1 MKKIAGIGA
10 SKGIAIG
17 RLTLCIS
24 LDENVRKESRA
35 DVEQERERLYEA
47 RKSAVEELNAI
58 YRNALERIGAESSA
72 IFQIHVMMLDDEEFF
87 DPILEV
93 ISEEKVN
100 AEYAVWKSG
109 RKLYEMFSNM
119 DDEYMRGRAAD
130 VIDITKRLIRC
141 LSKSSENSFKYV
153 KNRIV
158 GTADMMPSETVQMKP
173 EKVLAFVTQDGSKN
187 SHSAI
192 LARTMGIP
200 AVVGLVG
207 RFSELAD
214 GAMTIVDGTSG
225 EVILEPDKNTIAE
238 YRIKQAELARLN
250 RAE

>member
-17 RLTLCIS
+17 RLTLCAS
-24 LDENVRKESRA
+24 MDDHVKKENKA
-35 DVEQERERLYEA
+35 DVENELERLYEA
-47 RKSAVEELNAI
+47 RKSAVEELNTI
-58 YRNALERIGAESSA
+58 YRNALERIGEENSA
-72 IFQIHVMMLDDEEFF
+72 IFRIHAMMLQDEEFF
-87 DPILEV
+87 SSIEE
-93 ISEEKVN
+93 IITKEKVN

-109 RKLYEMFSNM
+109 RQLYEMFANM

-130 VIDITKRLIRC
+130 VIDITKRLVRC
-141 LSKSSENSFKYV
+141 LNKSSESSFKYV
-153 KNRIV
+153 NNRIV
-158 GTADMMPSETVQMKP
+158 GTADIMPSETVQMKP

-238 YRIKQAELARLN
+238 YRMKQAELARLD

>member
-17 RLTLCIS
+17 RLTLCAN
-24 LDENVRKESRA
+24 LNDNVRKENRA
-35 DVEQERERLYEA
+35 DVDKELERLYEA
-47 RKSAVEELNAI
+47 RKSAVEELDAI
-58 YRNALERIGAESSA
+58 YRNTLERLGEENSA
-72 IFQIHVMMLDDEEFF
+72 IFRIHAMMLEDEEFF
-87 DPILEV
+87 GPIQEIV
-93 ISEEKVN
+93 TEEKVN

-109 RKLYEMFSNM
+109 RQLYEMFTNM

-141 LSKSSENSFKYV
+141 LSKNSENLFRYV

-158 GTADMMPSETVQMKP
+158 GTDDIMPSETVQMKP
-173 EKVLAFVTQDGSKN
+173 EKVLAFVTQEGSKD

-200 AVVGLVG
+200 VVVGLVG
-207 RFSELAD
+207 RFSELLD
-214 GAMTIVDGTSG
+214 GAMTIVDGASG
-225 EVILEPDKNTIAE
+225 EVILDPDRDTLQE
-238 YRIKQAELARLN
+238 YRMKQAELARAN
-250 RAE
+250 STK